1 MAAVLVTLC
10 RRSADHEDRWC
21 AWPCQQH
28 LLLLAALA
36 AQVTETQ
43 CAAALMVWSSVMLSW
58 RKVLDR
64 KPGLSSEG
72 WQGPLCAKV
81 GLCIPGCRAAG
92 ICNALQ
98 DFQSMLNLFNGGARL
113 WLE

>member
-1 MAAVLVTLC
+1 
-10 RRSADHEDRWC
+10 
-21 AWPCQQH
+21 
-28 LLLLAALA
+28 
-36 AQVTETQ
+36 
-43 CAAALMVWSSVMLSW
+43 MLSW

-98 DFQSMLNLFNGGARL
+98 DFESMLNLFNGGARL